1 MDNQNNKPNIE
12 PINSNLITGMTSN
25 TNPNSQYQS
34 PSISPIQ
41 QTPQSQAFIP
51 NSSQIGQ
58 LPPYNLYT
66 NQNQQL
72 NFNGQPQPGFPQ
84 VNQLQTQNKSYQS
97 FLEKVNSTA
106 SGVFDFLK
114 SKAPPIPSN
123 IIPKKLLDNVDPLTI
138 ISEIKQEHFE
148 KVLQNSIKEID
159 CIKLEK
165 SKLNEVDIEVI
176 VSNPKQITNN
186 SIFSKNYV
194 LYDISTPKFNWLVN
208 RRYSDFIW
216 LRDCLKNFFPG
227 DILPILPKKKIGNR
241 RFETDFIN
249 KRAQGLQNFMN
260 GIIKNEKF
268 KASEVLN
275 IFLSVNDR
283 TLFENQMKNISPKS
297 LVRINAQNILNFE
310 AKNKIIDINIKNE
323 VEIFSHF
330 NSIANYLNGQND
342 YLENLQT
349 NLSNYKKC
357 MKEACRL
364 LEEIENCFSKLTMML
379 TKVNISDKMNN
390 VYENY
395 EIFFKNWK
403 RIQSNQSS
411 IFKEVVKKFFKD
423 VKFKCDSLI
432 ENYEKVQNLQ
442 EYYLNNKSKLM
453 AKKEMLWKQMDI
465 SKWEL
470 KQGEILDNYKLFND
484 KLYAQ
489 DKMCYK
495 ESLELKIQKELLGYY
510 FYNINGN
517 FKGLIQELNVSFLEN
532 IKIFSNQIY
541 PSLSDGINVWSDLET
556 HIKKN

>member
-1 MDNQNNKPNIE
+1 M
-12 PINSNLITGMTSN
+12 
-25 TNPNSQYQS
+25 
-34 PSISPIQ
+34 
-41 QTPQSQAFIP
+41 
-51 NSSQIGQ
+51 
-58 LPPYNLYT
+58 
-66 NQNQQL
+66 
-72 NFNGQPQPGFPQ
+72 
-84 VNQLQTQNKSYQS
+84 
-97 FLEKVNSTA
+97 
-106 SGVFDFLK
+106 
-114 SKAPPIPSN
+114 
-123 IIPKKLLDNVDPLTI
+123 
-138 ISEIKQEHFE
+138 
-148 KVLQNSIKEID
+148 
-159 CIKLEK
+159 
-165 SKLNEVDIEVI
+165 
-176 VSNPKQITNN
+176 
-186 SIFSKNYV
+186 
-194 LYDISTPKFNWLVN
+194 YDISTPKFNWLVN

-357 MKEACRL
+357 MKEACRY

>member
-1 MDNQNNKPNIE
+1 M
-12 PINSNLITGMTSN
+12 
-25 TNPNSQYQS
+25 
-34 PSISPIQ
+34 
-41 QTPQSQAFIP
+41 
-51 NSSQIGQ
+51 
-58 LPPYNLYT
+58 
-66 NQNQQL
+66 
-72 NFNGQPQPGFPQ
+72 
-84 VNQLQTQNKSYQS
+84 
-97 FLEKVNSTA
+97 
-106 SGVFDFLK
+106 
-114 SKAPPIPSN
+114 
-123 IIPKKLLDNVDPLTI
+123 DNVDPLTI

-310 AKNKIIDINIKNE
+310 AKNKIIDININNE